1 MYLINNNTTKNA
13 ITTPNKVYGIIY
25 FLLSFFKLLYKFKNT
40 NTNAKMISAIT
51 GFINANAKM
60 LNNKIQIPATNN
72 NNAIMIV
79 LELFET
85 TQRVKIRLCP
95 YTTCKRGTRFGCIF
109 CVLINNFNKTK
120 QVYFTP

>member
-79 LELFET
+79 LELFEA
-85 TQRVKIRLCP
+85 TQPKGMYL
-95 YTTCKRGTRFGCIF
+95 
-109 CVLINNFNKTK
+109 LS
-120 QVYFTP
+120 